1 MTHQYT
7 FVGINAYLQCYLETY
22 FCRGNQAS
30 NDFTGTAEI
39 LGRMMDIDGS
49 FTKIERKAN
58 GTLKWYTYRFAM
70 RKESKFFGK
79 LILNYDIG
87 EPRKCNLT

>member
-1 MTHQYT
+1 
-7 FVGINAYLQCYLETY
+7 
-22 FCRGNQAS
+22 
-30 NDFTGTAEI
+30 
-39 LGRMMDIDGS
+39 MMDIDGS

-70 RKESKFFGK
+70 KKESKFFGK

-87 EPRKCNLT
+87 ETRKCILT

>member
-1 MTHQYT
+1 
-7 FVGINAYLQCYLETY
+7 
-22 FCRGNQAS
+22 
-30 NDFTGTAEI
+30 
-39 LGRMMDIDGS
+39 MDIDGS

-70 RKESKFFGK
+70 KKESKFFGK

-87 EPRKCNLT
+87 EPRKCILSYIFHSCVFR